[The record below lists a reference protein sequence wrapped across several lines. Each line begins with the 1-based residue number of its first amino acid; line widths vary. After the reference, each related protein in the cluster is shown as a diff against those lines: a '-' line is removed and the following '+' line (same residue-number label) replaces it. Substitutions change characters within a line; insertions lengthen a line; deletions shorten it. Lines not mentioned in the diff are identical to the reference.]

1 VPFTPAHP
9 AAVLPFLRRGH
20 WVSAGLV
27 TGSLA
32 PDLPTYLPLSL
43 THEQTHALSAILWPD
58 GALALGLLVVWWGPL
73 RPALMSLWPAAA
85 ARCGSPG
92 WREPLLAARRGWTVW
107 GAWVGWLLMSE
118 LLGLATHLGWDAFTH
133 GGGYAVDRWPTLR
146 HRVGGH
152 PLYSQLQ
159 LWCSVLGIGIVAA
172 YLLVQWRRRSR
183 TAAARPS
190 ATVAGPALPRAVRVT
205 VVAVL
210 VLATAATGLLT
221 HNAFHPYPFHQTVLW
236 RHRVVAA
243 ITVLLVLTAAWS
255 VALVPIRLARLRRW
269 AGEEGPAAP
278 SGAGAPEAPPHTKAP
293 ADVP

>member
-1 VPFTPAHP
+1 MPFTPAHP
-9 AAVLPFLRRGH
+9 AAVLPFLRRGR
-20 WVSAGLV
+20 WVCAGLV

-58 GALALGLLVVWWGPL
+58 FVLALGLLVVWWGPL

-92 WREPLLAARRGWTVW
+92 WREPLSAARRG
-107 GAWVGWLLMSE
+107 AWAAWAGWLLLSE

-133 GGGYAVDRWPTLR
+133 GGGYVVDRWPALR
-146 HRVGGH
+146 HRVGGR

-159 LWCSVLGIGIVAA
+159 LWCSVVGIAIVAV
-172 YLLVQWRRRSR
+172 YLLVQWRRRS
-183 TAAARPS
+183 AAAHEPDEAR
-190 ATVAGPALPRAVRVT
+190 APALPRAVRVAVVT
-205 VVAVL
+205 VIL
-210 VLATAATGLLT
+210 LATAATALVT

-243 ITVLLVLTAAWS
+243 ITVLLVLTAAWAL
-255 VALVPIRLARLRRW
+255 ALVPIRLAQLRRR
-269 AGEEGPAAP
+269 PV
-278 SGAGAPEAPPHTKAP
+278 PPHTKAA

>member
-9 AAVLPFLRRGH
+9 AAILPFLRRGH

-43 THEQTHALSAILWPD
+43 THEQTHALGAILWPD
-58 GALALGLLVVWWGPL
+58 GALALGLLAVWWGPL

-92 WREPLLAARRGWTVW
+92 WRQPLLAARRRRTVW
-107 GAWVGWLLMSE
+107 VAWAGWLLLSE

-133 GGGYAVDRWPTLR
+133 GGGYAVDRWPALR

-159 LWCSVLGIGIVAA
+159 LWCSVLGIAVVAA
-172 YLLVQWRRRSR
+172 YLLVQWRRRPAVVPEPVEPVDTLDTVETVDR
-183 TAAARPS
+183 VDAVAAPE
-190 ATVAGPALPRAVRVT
+190 LPRAVRVA

-210 VLATAATGLLT
+210 VLATAATALVT
-221 HNAFHPYPFHQTVLW
+221 HNVFHLYPFH
-236 RHRVVAA
+236 
-243 ITVLLVLTAAWS
+243 
-255 VALVPIRLARLRRW
+255 
-269 AGEEGPAAP
+269 
-278 SGAGAPEAPPHTKAP
+278 
-293 ADVP
+293 